1 MEGKKSRP
9 RALLVFGAPCS
20 GKTTFSEKFSRKFGL
35 ACFNFDEIKEQHRL
49 THKNILL
56 IVELLT
62 RTGQNLIFEG
72 ELGTEKERSDLRNV
86 LRSCGYDPTLIWIQ
100 TDIATIRLRM
110 KSRYKSVAAAKEAYD
125 AAVAELEAPTEVEKP
140 LILSGKHTFDTQ
152 ARHVVAGLADAEQN
166 NDHKR

>member
-20 GKTTFSEKFSRKFGL
+20 GKTTFSEKFSRKFDL
-35 ACFNFDEIKEQHRL
+35 AYFDLDEIKNQHRL
-49 THKNILL
+49 TNKNVLL

-62 RTGQNLIFEG
+62 RTGKNLIIEG
-72 ELGTEKERSDLRNV
+72 NLATEKDRTELRNL
-86 LRSCGYDPTLIWIQ
+86 LRNFGYEPTLIWIQ

-110 KSRYKSVAAAKEAYD
+110 KSRYRSVSAAREVYD
-125 AAVAELEAPTEVEKP
+125 AAVAELEAPTDVEKP

-152 ARHVVAGLADAEQN
+152 SRHVLAGLADAEQ
-166 NDHKR
+166 K